1 MEQGGNVSS
10 DRRFQR
16 FYGWWSEERAFIGG
30 LCRFAIGLVVVA
42 IYSSDELFM
51 HRLSGE
57 VNFRVRNF
65 TSRDSS
71 LWTSFPNEGV
81 SASFSFHPATRA
93 ISALPQGRLRPWDLT
108 VYTS

>member
-1 MEQGGNVSS
+1 MFLLIAVFSAFTAERGA
-10 DRRFQR
+10 RF
-16 FYGWWSEERAFIGG
+16 FSVAFVV
-30 LCRFAIGLVVVA
+30 FAIGLVVVA

-57 VNFRVRNF
+57 VNFRIRNF

-81 SASFSFHPATRA
+81 SASFSFHRATRA
-93 ISALPQGRLRPWDLT
+93 ISVLPQGRLRPWDLT